1 MVDNILATN
10 VTLEKSD
17 DVWFEISGRDNQ
29 SAFIHRAVLASS
41 LSALALSTYGEKRD
55 GVILAAIAAGLKV
68 VRR

>member
-1 MVDNILATN
+1 MASDSVIAN
-10 VTLEKSD
+10 VTLEKD
-17 DVWFEISGRDNQ
+17 GEVWFEISGRDNQ